1 MNNKDLTKHYTI
13 ICQGHLDDRWANWFD
28 GMEILRLPEFR
39 TRITG
44 IVADEAALHGI
55 LSRIR
60 DLQLPLLLVMR
71 GNFAE
76 INLD

>member
-1 MNNKDLTKHYTI
+1 MKNRHPSQHYTI
-13 ICQGHLDDRWANWFD
+13 ICQGHLNDRWAHWFD
-28 GMEILRLPEFR
+28 GMEILRLPEGR

-44 IVADEAALHGI
+44 IVADEAALHGM

-60 DLQLPLLLVMR
+60 DLRLTLLLVVR

-76 INLD
+76 DLE